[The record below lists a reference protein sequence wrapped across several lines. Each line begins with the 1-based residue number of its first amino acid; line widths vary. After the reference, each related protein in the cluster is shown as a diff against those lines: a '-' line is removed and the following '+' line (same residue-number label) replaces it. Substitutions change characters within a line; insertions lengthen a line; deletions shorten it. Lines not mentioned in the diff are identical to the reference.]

1 MTLASQHRVLIS
13 GLALLLIGAVQND
26 AQINEALT
34 IYNHGKYLHQEGRL
48 DEAIEEYQGALKL
61 DKENPWIFNAMG
73 LAMTAV
79 GDYKGAEK
87 AFQTA
92 LKLNMDLT
100 DVHNNLGVLYSEMG
114 NKERAFAEFTTV
126 VRDPNYPTPEK
137 ALYNMGS
144 LYLRDKNYELAMM
157 YYRRSVEKKPKFAMG
172 YRGLGEVHLQLAEQ
186 ELAFEQFG
194 KALENDPSDVPSL
207 YELARIHDERGD
219 VGEARKY
226 YLRVVE
232 AARFSTLGKISLER
246 LDALKPGT

>member
-1 MTLASQHRVLIS
+1 MAFGSQHRVLIAS
-13 GLALLLIGAVQND
+13 LTLLLMGAVQND
-26 AQINEALT
+26 AKINEALT
-34 IYNHGKYLHQEGRL
+34 IFNQAKYLHQEGRL
-48 DEAIEEYQGALKL
+48 DEAIEQYQASLKL

-73 LAMTAV
+73 LAMTAA
-79 GDYKGAEK
+79 GDLKGAEK

-92 LKLNMDLT
+92 IKLNMDLT

-126 VRDPNYPTPEK
+126 IRDPNYPTPEK

-144 LYLRDKNYELAMM
+144 LYFREKSYELAMM
-157 YYRRSVEKKPKFAMG
+157 YYRRSVERKPKFAMG
-172 YRGLGEVHLQLAEQ
+172 YRGLGEIHVALGEPEVAL
-186 ELAFEQFG
+186 EQFD

-207 YELARIHDERGD
+207 YESARIHDERGD
-219 VGEARKY
+219 VAEARAY
-226 YLRVVE
+226 YRRVVE